1 MTKIEKTCLRISVVY
16 SAILI
21 ITFILFFISPEWRIF
36 GVAWNALFQVF
47 GTTVGTTIII
57 VIFTTLLARKRISTK
72 IFILSI
78 VHLLIVSLVCF
89 IITFNAMMGI

>member
-1 MTKIEKTCLRISVVY
+1 MTKIEKTYLRFSFVY

-21 ITFILFFISPEWRIF
+21 ISFIIFVISPEWRIF

-47 GTTVGTTIII
+47 GTTVGTAIII
-57 VIFTTLLARKRISTK
+57 VIFTILVARKRISTK
-72 IFILSI
+72 IFLFSI
-78 VHLLIVSLVCF
+78 VHLLIVSIVCF